1 MSPVTVFTCVRTLR
15 LFMGFSAI
23 LQHSPIRCVPSRLQ
37 YGYSDSQRSYVDK
50 EERSRWLLVGNLI
63 PMSSCR
69 AAARRGALRRD
80 KLFRRPT
87 LNT

>member
-1 MSPVTVFTCVRTLR
+1 M
-15 LFMGFSAI
+15 
-23 LQHSPIRCVPSRLQ
+23 LQNTPIRCVPSRLQ
-37 YGYSDSQRSYVDK
+37 YGYSDSQRFYVDK

-63 PMSSCR
+63 PMSSCH
-69 AAARRGALRRD
+69 AAARRGTLRSD